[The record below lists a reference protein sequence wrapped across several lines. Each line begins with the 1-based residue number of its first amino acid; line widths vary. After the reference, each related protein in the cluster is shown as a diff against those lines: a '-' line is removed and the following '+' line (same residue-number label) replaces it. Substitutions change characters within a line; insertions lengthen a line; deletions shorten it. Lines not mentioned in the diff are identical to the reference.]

1 MNAFIHRDG
10 NGFNTVLWENIK
22 AKSRVKDIKQSKNF
36 CKLASRFL
44 TYSVGFRLSGQAE
57 EI

>member
-1 MNAFIHRDG
+1 MG

-22 AKSRVKDIKQSKNF
+22 AKSRVKDIKPSKNF
-36 CKLASRFL
+36 CELASRFL